1 MQPDTISQL
10 LKLNHQFYQT
20 FAEHFSATRQQLQ
33 PGVVKVSETLPHKS
47 RLLDIGCGNGLLA
60 AHLYRKGHTGPYTG
74 IDTSSNLVEIARSLE
89 IPIAQFHTADLA
101 DPGWAADLPDGSFDY
116 IFCFAVMH
124 HLPGEQLRL
133 DLLDQVHRLLSPD
146 GRFIISNWQFLNSE
160 RLRERIEPWE
170 TIGLTDSQVDNHDYL
185 IDWRRGGH
193 GLRYVHFFT
202 NPELHNLADQAG
214 FAVRGIFTSDGEN
227 GKLGLYHIWE
237 HASNNVNVPK

>member
-1 MQPDTISQL
+1 MQPETISQL

-33 PGVVKVSETLPHKS
+33 PGVVKVSETLPHKA

-60 AHLYRKGHTGPYTG
+60 AHLYRNGHTGPYTG

-101 DPGWAADLPDGSFDY
+101 DPGWAADLPDGGFDY

-124 HLPGEQLRL
+124 HLPGEKLRL
-133 DLLDQVHRLLSPD
+133 DLLEQVNRLLSPD
-146 GRFIISNWQFLNSE
+146 GRFILSNWQFLNSD

-170 TIGLTDSQVDNHDYL
+170 TLGLSSSQVDHHDYL

-202 NPELHNLADQAG
+202 NPELHNLADKAG
-214 FAVRGIFTSDGEN
+214 LAVSGIFTSDGEN

-237 HASNNVNVPK
+237 HAPNNGTVPK

>member
-1 MQPDTISQL
+1 MQPETITKL

-33 PGVVKVSETLPHKS
+33 PGVVKVTETIPLKA

-60 AHLYRKGHTGPYTG
+60 AHLFRRGHTGPYTG
-74 IDTSSNLVEIARSLE
+74 IDTASNLIEIARAQE
-89 IPIAQFHTADLA
+89 IPSAQFQTVDLA
-101 DPGWAADLPDGSFDY
+101 DPGWAAGLPEGGFDY

-133 DLLDQVHRLLSPD
+133 DLLRQVHRLLAAG
-146 GRFIISNWQFLNSE
+146 GRFVFSTWQFLNSA
-160 RLRERIEPWE
+160 RLRERIEPWGKV
-170 TIGLTDSQVDNHDYL
+170 GLAESQVDPNDYL
-185 IDWRRGGH
+185 MDWRRGGH

-202 NPELHNLADQAG
+202 NPELHNLADSAR

-227 GKLGLYHIWE
+227 GNLGLYHIWE
-237 HASNNVNVPK
+237 HGHH